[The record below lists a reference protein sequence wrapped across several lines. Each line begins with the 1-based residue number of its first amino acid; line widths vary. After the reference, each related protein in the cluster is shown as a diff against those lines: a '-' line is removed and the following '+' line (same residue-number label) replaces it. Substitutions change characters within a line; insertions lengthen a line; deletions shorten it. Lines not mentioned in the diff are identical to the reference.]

1 MVLTRYDYE
10 MVLYCFSVCYIFY
23 FSYRCFNIIFR
34 KRERSLL
41 TYASAF
47 IVIVYMWYF
56 GIRFISE
63 FLKDKEEKK

>member
-1 MVLTRYDYE
+1 MT
-10 MVLYCFSVCYIFY
+10 MKWFYIALAFV
-23 FSYRCFNIIFR
+23 IFFIFPIGASISFLE
-34 KRERSLL
+34 RERSLL

>member
-1 MVLTRYDYE
+1 MKW
-10 MVLYCFSVCYIFY
+10 FYIALAFV
-23 FSYRCFNIIFR
+23 IFFIFPIGASISFLES
-34 KRERSLL
+34 ERSLL